1 MLLAQNTGKYNG
13 GLIALFF
20 LSYKNK
26 TEQQQKPKN
35 LISQAD
41 TTEKPRA
48 AEASLFSNKFILVCC
63 ASTFFSNKNH
73 S

>member
-1 MLLAQNTGKYNG
+1 MPLAQNTGKYNG
-13 GLIALFF
+13 GLIALFS

-26 TEQQQKPKN
+26 TEQQKPKN

-48 AEASLFSNKFILVCC
+48 AEASLLFNKFIVVCC
-63 ASTFFSNKNH
+63 ASTFSSNKNH